1 VPDANTSP
9 ATSPMAS
16 GGSITIT
23 LGTLCDSFGLNP
35 YPDATPPN
43 TSTGP
48 LHGTV
53 SVQAGAGIVTY
64 TNNGDGATSDSFVL
78 TDASDHPFTINVTI
92 AAPTSPISV
101 SPSSLPTPNVG
112 VPYSQPLSASGGHGA
127 IRLRSDQ
134 RLAAARPGLCR
145 QHRLRHAQPGRLL
158 LGHVHRDRQYWPNC
172 DKILHADRAQPVVRN
187 HCRGTAHG

>member
-1 VPDANTSP
+1 MVDDRSRRLRLLWTSGKTFRHLLSALARSRLIHMPCLWLALFALILAIPNAANAACGTLNVPDANTSP

-112 VPYSQPLSASGGHGA
+112 VPYSQPLSASGGH
-127 IRLRSDQ
+127 
-134 RLAAARPGLCR
+134 
-145 QHRLRHAQPGRLL
+145 
-158 LGHVHRDRQYWPNC
+158 
-172 DKILHADRAQPVVRN
+172 VVRN
-187 HCRGTAHG
+187 HCRLT